1 MRQSCYQI
9 NQGLFQVH
17 LNLEIL
23 FQNFGIRFGTR
34 FKGEYVA
41 QPGVVVKIEELN
53 HRNETHEF
61 MVIENNRGIPQSLNH
76 ACDPVI
82 LLDADRNLTLQDIQ
96 DVQDIPEEYGKTLS
110 EREFDLNDI
119 YIGKACLSVTSITG
133 GFVTQCYLSR
143 RAVSPGYPF

>member
-1 MRQSCYQI
+1 
-9 NQGLFQVH
+9 
-17 LNLEIL
+17 
-23 FQNFGIRFGTR
+23 
-34 FKGEYVA
+34 
-41 QPGVVVKIEELN
+41 
-53 HRNETHEF
+53 

-119 YIGKACLSVTSITG
+119 YIGKACLSVISITG

-143 RAVSPGYPF
+143 